1 MNDTLIKFKR
11 HASRASYHYA
21 DDSGK
26 DLWSTFNVAQEN
38 LIKGGFVNTIT
49 RRRARDITNIA
60 RNIDLNS
67 RLWQKTSEFEL
78 SVN

>member
-26 DLWSTFNVAQEN
+26 EWGLAKQDKDAALELFDANPDMQDEMRSMAKSELWS
-38 LIKGGFVNTIT
+38 
-49 RRRARDITNIA
+49 
-60 RNIDLNS
+60 LNS
-67 RLWQKTSEFEL
+67 ERPLEVMK
-78 SVN
+78 